1 MLCNNYSCYKFFY
14 IKKLMANT
22 NRSPKELRDLIE
34 RSKRENDYAE
44 IEQTMQKLRNLSED
58 DKTET
63 GLLRARIEEQSRLI
77 MILKQRG
84 DDFIRKN
91 MSLEKLNKELIEEK
105 EQTQH
110 DTINLK
116 KKCELLNTRFNELA
130 ENHQEIIK
138 IKDEYKN
145 SNQILR
151 EENEKLQLIL
161 NNYSKNEYAKEK
173 KYLDE
178 IAILNDLCMKQE
190 KEIEGLKDHLE
201 KTKLSYEENVNEIKH
216 ESEKKITKLEAE
228 LSINKK
234 ENEGNSYLFIIHLK
248 KYFSCY
254 QT

>member
-1 MLCNNYSCYKFFY
+1 
-14 IKKLMANT
+14 MANT
-22 NRSPKELRDLIE
+22 NRSPKELKDLIE

-44 IEQTMQKLRNLSED
+44 IEQTMMKLRNLSED

-91 MSLEKLNKELIEEK
+91 MSLEKLNKELLEEK

-110 DTINLK
+110 DIVNLK
-116 KKCELLNTRFNELA
+116 KKCELLNTRFNDLA

-151 EENEKLQLIL
+151 EENEKLQFIL

-178 IAILNDLCMKQE
+178 IAILNDLCIKQE
-190 KEIEGLKDHLE
+190 KEIESLKNYTERTRLDHEE
-201 KTKLSYEENVNEIKH
+201 KINELKN
-216 ESEKKITKLEAE
+216 ESDKKISELEAD
-228 LSINKK
+228 LSIKQK
-234 ENEGNSYLFIIHLK
+234 ENEGNPNKSII
-248 KYFSCY
+248 
-254 QT
+254 